1 MQLASDKRDKTFG
14 HSHAPT
20 SPVLFMYAQRD
31 PTVVLRMT
39 ADSVDF
45 SFLHIKLTSTS
56 DTDKFVAD
64 KLTASPVRFRQ
75 MNCLYF

>member
-1 MQLASDKRDKTFG
+1 
-14 HSHAPT
+14 
-20 SPVLFMYAQRD
+20 MYAQRD

-64 KLTASPVRFRQ
+64 KSCNWQQAQSDLDKWIAYISDLCV
-75 MNCLYF
+75 YSSSI